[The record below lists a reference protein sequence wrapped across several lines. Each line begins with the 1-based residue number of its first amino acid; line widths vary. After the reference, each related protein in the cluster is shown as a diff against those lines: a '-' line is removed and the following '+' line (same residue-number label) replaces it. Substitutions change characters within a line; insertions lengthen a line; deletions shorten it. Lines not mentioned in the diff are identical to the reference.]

1 MASVDDIRQLLEG
14 CVARNP
20 FQAFGISSIAQ
31 IAEVRRECKQ
41 KQALYHQDKGNP
53 VIISQL
59 ANACADSISGR
70 SMLLDDGILASAE
83 SLLADLRAQ
92 EKQDAILKTLQ
103 EWRTRD
109 RAAHFNKVV
118 SAENVERG
126 KLVLASFER
135 VPRTDA
141 SAFVE
146 VKLLFRRAFNLT
158 PQEAGWLMG
167 ELGIKGHT
175 NYKKVYVACEDKDGL
190 KIPTAR
196 THISVQCPICSY
208 CVHP

>member
-1 MASVDDIRQLLEG
+1 M
-14 CVARNP
+14 
-20 FQAFGISSIAQ
+20 
-31 IAEVRRECKQ
+31 
-41 KQALYHQDKGNP
+41 
-53 VIISQL
+53 IISQL
-59 ANACADSISGR
+59 ANAGADSISGR
-70 SMLLDDGILASAE
+70 SMLLDDAILASAE

-146 VKLLFRRAFNLT
+146 VMLLFRNSAFVEMKLLFRRAFNLT

-167 ELGIKGHT
+167 ELGIK
-175 NYKKVYVACEDKDGL
+175 
-190 KIPTAR
+190 
-196 THISVQCPICSY
+196 
-208 CVHP
+208 